1 MAFILLPVKVSF
13 ADTLRHR
20 HHSMSPLRFR
30 NELPYIF
37 HEDEEEEGS
46 SPRTAL
52 LIAVGAAA
60 GFAAGVLMAER
71 FGGFKGLTDRI
82 KDTFGGGTEGEEEEE
97 FDYEGLDDDEFDPDF
112 DDEVDT
118 PKGSLNGS
126 EELEERVLEAFRNDP
141 ILSERAVDIGAVE
154 DGIIEL
160 TGSVNSDDEA
170 HQAVVVAR
178 GVPGVETVV
187 NRLSVGA
194 DEALFDS
201 AAHSYEDGD
210 PHFTERHWEGQ
221 QVGTGRR
228 RQGNSTEIDRH
239 ADPRNK
245 LEDRSLSEDKAFLA
259 AADEI
264 PDTSE
269 RRTKS
274 TKKARGGRTDG
285 SAVAPS
291 GVPKADHV
299 ADPEHAPPTNGTR
312 ARPESI

>member
-1 MAFILLPVKVSF
+1 
-13 ADTLRHR
+13 
-20 HHSMSPLRFR
+20 MSPFRFH
-30 NELPYIF
+30 NEPPYIF
-37 HEDEEEEGS
+37 REKEEEEPS
-46 SPRTAL
+46 ARTAV
-52 LIAVGAAA
+52 LIALGAAA

-82 KDTFGGGTEGEEEEE
+82 KDTFGGGTEGEED
-97 FDYEGLDDDEFDPDF
+97 FDYEGLDEDEFDPDF
-112 DDEVDT
+112 DDELDT

-141 ILSERAVDIGAVE
+141 TLSERAIDIAAVE

-160 TGSVNSDDEA
+160 TGWVNSEEEA

-178 GVPGVETVV
+178 GVPGVATVV
-187 NRLSVGA
+187 NRLTIRTEEDLL
-194 DEALFDS
+194 DEA
-201 AAHSYEDGD
+201 AHRYEDGD
-210 PHFTERHWEGQ
+210 ATLTERHWEGQ
-221 QVGTGRR
+221 QLGTGRR

-245 LEDRSLSEDKAFLA
+245 LEDRSLKEDQAFMA
-259 AADEI
+259 AAEDI

-269 RRTKS
+269 RRKS

-312 ARPESI
+312 TRPTNS